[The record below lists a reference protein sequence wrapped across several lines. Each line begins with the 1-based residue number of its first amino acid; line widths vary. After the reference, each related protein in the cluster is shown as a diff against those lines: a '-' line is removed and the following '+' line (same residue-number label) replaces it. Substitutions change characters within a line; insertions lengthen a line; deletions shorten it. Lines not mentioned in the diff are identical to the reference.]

1 MARIIVVEDNP
12 IYNDYVCNLLG
23 KEGIESR
30 QAYSLGTARKLI
42 READERDVVLADLRL
57 PDGNGTD
64 LLRWMLT
71 SGKRNPFLV
80 MTDYGEVHTAVESM
94 KLGARDYLQKS
105 LLEERLVPVVR
116 SLLKEEVKEHPHIP
130 LFVRQSA
137 AYQEIKRSIRL
148 VSPTRMGVLVQ
159 GENGTGKELVARQ
172 IHDRSKQAGKPFI
185 TVDCG
190 TLSPQLAA
198 SALFGHVKGAF
209 TGADSNKRGYFDEA
223 KEGTLFLDEVGN
235 LPCEVQQMLLRAI
248 QSRTYRPVGADGDKT
263 ADVRI
268 IAATNEDL
276 ALAIEEKRF
285 RRDLYFRLRE
295 FVINVPPLRE
305 CREEI
310 LPMAEFFLSLAGEE
324 FEKDVNGFDSEARKA
339 LLSHSWTGNIR
350 ELKQTIRSAVLMAED
365 HVVRVR
371 DLHLESPHR
380 TISGS
385 LALRS
390 EETEKEKITKALEQC
405 GWNRE
410 MAAGLLGIGRTTLY
424 QKMIKY
430 GIAKSGIRTV

>member
-1 MARIIVVEDNP
+1 
-12 IYNDYVCNLLG
+12 
-23 KEGIESR
+23 
-30 QAYSLGTARKLI
+30 
-42 READERDVVLADLRL
+42 
-57 PDGNGTD
+57 
-64 LLRWMLT
+64 MLT
-71 SGKRNPFLV
+71 
-80 MTDYGEVHTAVESM
+80 
-94 KLGARDYLQKS
+94 
-105 LLEERLVPVVR
+105 
-116 SLLKEEVKEHPHIP
+116 
-130 LFVRQSA
+130 
-137 AYQEIKRSIRL
+137 
-148 VSPTRMGVLVQ
+148 
-159 GENGTGKELVARQ
+159 KELVARQ

-350 ELKQTIRSAVLMAED
+350 ELKQTVRSAVLMAED

>member
-42 READERDVVLADLRL
+42 RQADEHDVVLADLRL
-57 PDGNGTD
+57 PDGSGTD

-71 SGKRNPFLV
+71 IGKRNPFLV

-94 KLGARDYLQKS
+94 KLGARDYLQKA
-105 LLEERLVPVVR
+105 LLEERLVPLVR

-148 VSPTRMGVLVQ
+148 VSPTRMGVLIQ

-172 IHDRSKQAGKPFI
+172 IHDRSKQAGKPFV

-248 QSRTYRPVGADGDKT
+248 QSRTYRPVGAGGDKT

-310 LPMAEFFLSLAGEE
+310 LPMAGFFLSLAGEE

-350 ELKQTIRSAVLMAED
+350 ELKQTVRSAVLMAED

-390 EETEKEKITKALEQC
+390 EETEKEKITKALKQC

-430 GIAKSGIRTV
+430 GITK